1 MIGLYIGVASLFS
14 LAGILVLLSLRSRQ
28 TSQTDQQL
36 HRSAQRDFYR
46 QRQRELAADLASG
59 LIDSGQLAELER
71 ELDRQLVAESTSGG
85 YAPVQRSRRGYILAV
100 LVLIPATALIIY
112 DRLGYRQDLALQQLQ
127 TEIVSEGAD
136 DLRWQRYKEL
146 LDAIL
151 ARRPD
156 SAEHLMMMASL
167 FRQQG
172 DFAGA
177 LPYYQRLEAL
187 YPEDPNV
194 LAQLGQARYLVGG
207 RKIDGQTRSLLDR
220 ALAIN
225 PMQGTALGVLGID
238 AFASGRYLDALAYW
252 QKLLTQLP
260 PDSSEIGVIS
270 AGIVEAKRLA
280 EDAGNLQSLDI
291 NVSVAPE
298 LGAAPQGILFVV
310 AKSTDGNPMPVAA
323 LRVPLLTAQQW
334 PINVQ
339 LTDSD
344 VIRQGMSL
352 DDFSELALSAHISL
366 VGTAIRRDGD
376 WVAKPVTVEPAKVSD
391 PLSLLITEVQGR

>member
-1 MIGLYIGVASLFS
+1 MISLYIGVASLFL
-14 LAGILVLLSLRSRQ
+14 LAGILVLLALRSRQ

-36 HRSAQRDFYR
+36 HRRAQRDFYR
-46 QRQRELAADLASG
+46 QRQRELATDLASG
-59 LIDSGQLAELER
+59 LIDPAQLAELER
-71 ELDRQLVAESTSGG
+71 ELDRQLVAESTSDG
-85 YAPVQRSRRGYILAV
+85 YAPVQHSRRAYILAV
-100 LVLIPATALIIY
+100 LVLIPVTALIIY

-127 TEIVSEGAD
+127 AEIVSEGTD
-136 DLRWQRYKEL
+136 DFRWQRYQEL
-146 LDAIL
+146 VGAIL
-151 ARRPD
+151 VRRPD

-172 DFAGA
+172 DFASA
-177 LPYYQRLEAL
+177 LPYYQRLGAL
-187 YPEDPNV
+187 YPDDPNM
-194 LAQLGQARYLVGG
+194 LAQLAQARYLVGG
-207 RKIDGQTRSLLDR
+207 RKVDSQTRSLLDR

-225 PMQGTALGVLGID
+225 PMQGTALGVFGID
-238 AFASGRYLDALAYW
+238 AFASGRYLDALVYW
-252 QKLLTQLP
+252 QKLLTQLSP
-260 PDSSEIGVIS
+260 NSSEIGVIS
-270 AGIVEAKRLA
+270 AGIAEAKRLA
-280 EDAGNLQSLDI
+280 EEAGNLQSLQVSI
-291 NVSVAPE
+291 SVAPE

-334 PINVQ
+334 PISLQ

-376 WVAKPVTVEPAKVSD
+376 WVAKPVKVEPAKVSD
-391 PLSLLITEVQGR
+391 PLSLLIAEVQGE